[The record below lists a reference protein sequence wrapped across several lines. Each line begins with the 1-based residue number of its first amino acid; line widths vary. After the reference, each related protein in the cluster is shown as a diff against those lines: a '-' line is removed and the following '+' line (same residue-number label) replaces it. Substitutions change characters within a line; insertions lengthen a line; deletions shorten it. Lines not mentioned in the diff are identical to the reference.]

1 MPPRVSDVALLVLHA
16 VRLRGMTSAAAA
28 AARFR
33 LDPGAVDE
41 LLLDFAAY
49 GWVSH
54 AEFAGTGGWSLT
66 DAGRMENERQLAAE
80 LQTAAARPV
89 VEDVYVRFLPLN
101 ARFQGAVTKWQLR
114 PLPGDEMARNDHTDF
129 RWDDRVLDS
138 LDRTVGHALDLIQAL
153 SSVLHRFE
161 GYDVRLRRALAAVS
175 SGRREWVDGLDVDS
189 LHRVWFELH
198 EDLLATLGR
207 RRGDEPPPDP

>member
-1 MPPRVSDVALLVLHA
+1 MSPRTSDVALLVLHA
-16 VRLRGMTSAAAA
+16 VRLRGMTSAATA

-33 LDPGAVDE
+33 LDRTAVED

-54 AEFAGTGGWSLT
+54 AEFAGAGGWSLT
-66 DAGRMENERQLAAE
+66 DSGRMENERQLHQE
-80 LQTAAARPV
+80 LQDVGARPV
-89 VEDVYVRFLPLN
+89 VDDVYARFLPLN

-114 PLPGDEMARNDHTDF
+114 PLPGDELARNDHTDF

-138 LDRTVGHALDLIQAL
+138 LERTVGHALPLVQTL
-153 SSVLHRFE
+153 SGVLHRFE
-161 GYDVRLRRALAAVS
+161 GYEVRLRRALAAVT
-175 SGRREWVDGLDVDS
+175 SGRRDWVDGLDIDS

-207 RRGDEPPPDP
+207 RRADEPVVE